1 MHATGVKP
9 PRVCSVQV
17 LLWDMRKPAAP
28 FRTILPDG
36 SPALQLLASP
46 ETEKCMA
53 VATGVWVPQ
62 VCGCHRCATGVWV
75 PQVCGCHRCVGATG
89 VWMCLLGMRCA
100 SVGRRVSLSSASA
113 GVTPCITSADVRC
126 QGQCCLILD
135 SCSPLH
141 PQPEFFCLAC
151 G

>member
-62 VCGCHRCATGVWV
+62 VCGCHRCVDVLAWHALRQRWEEGLLVFCFSWRHTVHNK
-75 PQVCGCHRCVGATG
+75 CGCAVPGAMLPNSG
-89 VWMCLLGMRCA
+89 FMQPA
-100 SVGRRVSLSSASA
+100 PSSA
-113 GVTPCITSADVRC
+113 
-126 QGQCCLILD
+126 
-135 SCSPLH
+135 
-141 PQPEFFCLAC
+141 
-151 G
+151 